1 MSKNITKH
9 NFTVSREQREKNAGH
24 KGKVIWFTGLSG
36 AGKSTVAN
44 ALDEVLNKRGLKT
57 YILDGDNV
65 RMGLNKDLGFTPE
78 DRKENIRRISE
89 TAKLFADAGT
99 IVLTAFI
106 SPYREDREF
115 AREIIGEDDF
125 VEVFVDTSLEECEKR
140 DPKGLYKK
148 ARAGEIK
155 GFTGIDAPYEKPENP
170 QITLKEGTIKEQVDI
185 LVSYI
190 DYRDKKEGWS
200 KINYGGQPTTNE
212 DKKYAIFVGRFQP
225 YHQGHIAL
233 IRQKLDEGVPALI
246 LIRDIEPD
254 EKNPFTTQET
264 ALMITKYHKAKGDD
278 VKVMIIP
285 DIESVNFGRGVGYEV
300 NEFDPPKNIGWIS
313 ATNIRESIEK
323 DNEDWKHL
331 VDESIQRDVAHYLAG
346 NLVENENIKSG
357 STLV

>member
-9 NFTVSREQREKNAGH
+9 NFTVSREQREANSGH
-24 KGKVIWFTGLSG
+24 QGKVIWFTGLSG
-36 AGKSTVAN
+36 SGKSTLAN
-44 ALDEVLNKRGLKT
+44 ALDAVLNKRGLKT

-65 RMGLNKDLGFTPE
+65 RMGLNKDLGFSPQ
-78 DRKENIRRISE
+78 DRKENIRRIAE

-106 SPYREDREF
+106 SPYREDRQY
-115 AREIIGEDDF
+115 AREIIGDLDF
-125 VEVFVDTSLEECEKR
+125 SEVFVDTSLEECERR

-155 GFTGIDAPYEKPENP
+155 GFTGIDAPYEEPENA
-170 QITLKEGTIKEQVDI
+170 QVIIQGGTVEEQVAI
-185 LVSYI
+185 LVDYI
-190 DYRDKKEGWS
+190 DNRDKKKGWT

-225 YHQGHIAL
+225 YHHGHIAL
-233 IRQKLDEGVPALI
+233 IRQKLNEGVPALI

-278 VKVMIIP
+278 VQVMIIP

-313 ATNIRESIEK
+313 ATNIRESIQK
-323 DNEDWKHL
+323 DSDEWKVM
-331 VDESIQRDVAHYLAG
+331 VDESIQRDVAHYLTSA
-346 NLVENENIKSG
+346 LTKKENGI
-357 STLV
+357 

>member
-9 NFTVSREQREKNAGH
+9 NFTVSREQREANSGH
-24 KGKVIWFTGLSG
+24 QGKVIWFTGLSG
-36 AGKSTVAN
+36 SGKSTLAN
-44 ALDEVLNKRGLKT
+44 ALDAVLNKRGLKT

-65 RMGLNKDLGFTPE
+65 RMGLNKDLGFSPE

-106 SPYREDREF
+106 SPYREDRQQ
-115 AREIIGEDDF
+115 AREIIGDLDF
-125 VEVFVDTSLEECEKR
+125 SEVFVDTSLEECERR

-155 GFTGIDAPYEKPENP
+155 GFTGIDAPYEEPENA
-170 QITLKEGTIKEQVDI
+170 QVILQGGTVEEQVAI
-185 LVSYI
+185 LVDYI
-190 DYRDKKEGWS
+190 DNRDKKKGWT
-200 KINYGGQPTTNE
+200 KINYGGEPTTNE

-225 YHQGHIAL
+225 YHHGHIAL
-233 IRQKLDEGVPALI
+233 IRQKLDEGIPALI

-278 VKVMIIP
+278 VQVMIIP

-313 ATNIRESIEK
+313 ATNIRESIQK
-323 DNEDWKHL
+323 DSDEWKVM
-331 VDESIQRDVAHYLAG
+331 VDESIQRDVAHYLTDT
-346 NLVENENIKSG
+346 LIKKENG
-357 STLV
+357 FQ

>member
-9 NFTVSREQREKNAGH
+9 SFTVSREQREVNNGH
-24 KGKVIWFTGLSG
+24 QGKVIWFTGLSG
-36 AGKSTVAN
+36 SGKSTIAN
-44 ALDEVLNKRGLKT
+44 ALDEVLHKRGLKT

-65 RMGLNKDLGFTPE
+65 RMGLNKDLGFSPQ

-106 SPYREDREF
+106 SPYQEDRQQ
-115 AREIIGEDDF
+115 AREIIGDLDF
-125 VEVFVDTSLEECEKR
+125 SEVFINTPLEECERR

-155 GFTGIDAPYEKPENP
+155 GFTGIDAPYEEPENA
-170 QITLKEGTIKEQVDI
+170 QVILNGGTIQEQVDI
-185 LVSYI
+185 LVDYI
-190 DYRDKKEGWS
+190 DNRDKKKGWT
-200 KINYGGQPTTNE
+200 KINYGGVPTTNE

-225 YHQGHIAL
+225 YHHGHIAL

-254 EKNPFTTQET
+254 AKNPFTTQET

-278 VKVMIIP
+278 VHVMIIP

-313 ATNIRESIEK
+313 ATNIRESIKK
-323 DNEDWKHL
+323 DSDDWKVM
-331 VDESIQRDVAHYLAG
+331 VDESIQRDVAHYLTG
-346 NLVENENIKSG
+346 TLTQKENG
-357 STLV
+357 LQ

>member
-9 NFTVSREQREKNAGH
+9 NFTVSREQREANSGH
-24 KGKVIWFTGLSG
+24 QGKVIWFTGLSG
-36 AGKSTVAN
+36 SGKSTLAN
-44 ALDEVLNKRGLKT
+44 ALDAVLNKRGLKT

-65 RMGLNKDLGFTPE
+65 RMGLNKDLGFSPE

-106 SPYREDREF
+106 SPYREDRQQ
-115 AREIIGEDDF
+115 AREIIGDLDF
-125 VEVFVDTSLEECEKR
+125 SEVFVDTSLEECERR

-155 GFTGIDAPYEKPENP
+155 GFTGIDAPYEEPENA
-170 QITLKEGTIKEQVDI
+170 QVILRGGSLQEQVDI
-185 LVSYI
+185 LVDYI
-190 DYRDKKEGWS
+190 DNHDKKEGWT
-200 KINYGGQPTTNE
+200 KVNYGGQPTTNE
-212 DKKYAIFVGRFQP
+212 DKKYAVFVGRFQP
-225 YHQGHIAL
+225 YHYGHIGL
-233 IRQKLDEGVPALI
+233 IQQKLDEGIPALI

-278 VKVMIIP
+278 VQVMIVP

-313 ATNIRESIEK
+313 ATNIRESIKKES
-323 DNEDWKHL
+323 NDWKVM
-331 VDESIQRDVAHYLAG
+331 VDESIQRDVAHYLTDTITHK
-346 NLVENENIKSG
+346 ENG
-357 STLV
+357 FQ

>member
-9 NFTVSREQREKNAGH
+9 KFTVSREQREDNSGH
-24 KGKVIWFTGLSG
+24 KGKVIWFTGLPGS
-36 AGKSTVAN
+36 GKSTIAN

-65 RMGLNKDLGFTPE
+65 RMGLNKDLGFSPE

-89 TAKLFADAGT
+89 TAKLFADSGT

-106 SPYREDREF
+106 SPYQEDRQQ
-115 AREIIGEDDF
+115 AREIISDLDF
-125 VEVFVDTSLEECEKR
+125 SEVFVNTPLEECERR

-148 ARAGEIK
+148 ARSGEIK
-155 GFTGIDAPYEKPENP
+155 DFTGVDAPYEEPQNP
-170 QITLKEGTIKEQVDI
+170 QVILAGGTVEEQVDI
-185 LVSYI
+185 LVDYI
-190 DYRDKKEGWS
+190 DNRDKKIGWT
-200 KINYGGQPTTNE
+200 KINYGGAPTTNE
-212 DKKYAIFVGRFQP
+212 DKKYAVFVGRFQP
-225 YHQGHIAL
+225 YHYGHIGL
-233 IRQKLDEGVPALI
+233 IQQKLDEGIPALI

-313 ATNIRESIEK
+313 ATNIRESIKK
-323 DNEDWKHL
+323 DSDDWKGM
-331 VDESIQRDVAHYLAG
+331 VDESIQKDVFNYLT
-346 NLVENENIKSG
+346 K
-357 STLV
+357 

>member
-9 NFTVSREQREKNAGH
+9 NFTVSREKRELNTGH
-24 KGKVIWFTGLSG
+24 KGKVIWFTGLS
-36 AGKSTVAN
+36 ASGKSTIAN
-44 ALDEVLNKRGLKT
+44 ALDEILNKRGLQT

-65 RMGLNKDLGFTPE
+65 RMGLNKDLGFSPE

-89 TAKLFADAGT
+89 TARLFADSGT

-106 SPYREDREF
+106 SPYREDRDF
-115 AREIIGEDDF
+115 ARTIIGEEDF
-125 VEVFVDTSLEECEKR
+125 VEVFVDTSLEECERR

-155 GFTGIDAPYEKPENP
+155 GFTGIDAPYEEPNNPEIHLQGGSVND
-170 QITLKEGTIKEQVDI
+170 QVTT

-190 DYRDKKEGWS
+190 DDCDKKEGWT
-200 KINYGGQPTTNE
+200 KINYGGKPTTNE

-225 YHQGHIAL
+225 YHQGHTSL
-233 IRQKLDEGVPALI
+233 IQQKLDEGIPALI

-254 EKNPFTTQET
+254 IKNPFTTEQTKTMVE
-264 ALMITKYHKAKGDD
+264 KYHQAKGDD

-300 NEFDPPKNIGWIS
+300 NEFGPPKNIGWIS
-313 ATNIRESIEK
+313 ATKIRASIKE
-323 DNEDWKHL
+323 DNVGWKKMVHPSIQEDVVTYL
-331 VDESIQRDVAHYLAG
+331 RDES
-346 NLVENENIKSG
+346 
-357 STLV
+357 

>member
-9 NFTVSREQREKNAGH
+9 KFTVSREQREDNSGH
-24 KGKVIWFTGLSG
+24 RGKVIWFTGLPGS
-36 AGKSTVAN
+36 GKSTIAN

-65 RMGLNKDLGFTPE
+65 RMGLNKDLGFSPE

-89 TAKLFADAGT
+89 TAKLFADSGI

-106 SPYREDREF
+106 SPYKEDRQQ
-115 AREIIGEDDF
+115 AREIISDLDF
-125 VEVFVDTSLEECEKR
+125 SEVFVNTPLEECERR

-155 GFTGIDAPYEKPENP
+155 DFTGVDAPYEEPENA
-170 QITLKEGTIKEQVDI
+170 QVILAGGTVQEQVDI
-185 LVSYI
+185 LVDYI
-190 DYRDKKEGWS
+190 DNRDKKKGWT
-200 KINYGGQPTTNE
+200 KINYGGTPTTNE

-225 YHQGHIAL
+225 YHYGHIGL
-233 IRQKLDEGVPALI
+233 IKRKLDDGIPALI

-264 ALMITKYHKAKGDD
+264 AMMITKYHSSKGDD

-313 ATNIRESIEK
+313 ATNIRDSIKK
-323 DNEDWKHL
+323 DSEDWKVM
-331 VDESIQRDVAHYLAG
+331 VDESIQKDVFNYLT
-346 NLVENENIKSG
+346 K
-357 STLV
+357 

>member
-1 MSKNITKH
+1 MSNNLTKH
-9 NFTVSREQREKNAGH
+9 NFSVTREQREVNAGH
-24 KGKVIWFTGLSG
+24 QGKVIWFTGLSG
-36 AGKSTVAN
+36 SGKSTVAN

-65 RMGLNKDLGFTPE
+65 RMGLNKDLGFSPE

-106 SPYREDREF
+106 SPYQEDRQQ
-115 AREIIGEDDF
+115 AREIIGDLDF
-125 VEVFVDTSLEECEKR
+125 SEVFVDTPLEECEKR

-155 GFTGIDAPYEKPENP
+155 GFTGIDAPYEEPENA
-170 QITLKEGTIKEQVDI
+170 QVILRGGSLQEQVDI
-185 LVSYI
+185 LVDYI
-190 DYRDKKEGWS
+190 DNHDKKEGWT
-200 KINYGGQPTTNE
+200 KVNYGGQPTTNE
-212 DKKYAIFVGRFQP
+212 DKKYAVFVGRFQP
-225 YHQGHIAL
+225 YHYGHIGL
-233 IRQKLDEGVPALI
+233 IQQKLDEGIPALI

-278 VKVMIIP
+278 VQVMIVP

-313 ATNIRESIEK
+313 ATNIRESIKK
-323 DNEDWKHL
+323 DSDDWKVM
-331 VDESIQRDVAHYLAG
+331 VDESIQRDVAHYLTG
-346 NLVENENIKSG
+346 TLTHKENG
-357 STLV
+357 FQ

>member
-1 MSKNITKH
+1 MSNNLTKH
-9 NFTVSREQREKNAGH
+9 NFSVTREQREVNAGH
-24 KGKVIWFTGLSG
+24 QGKVIWFTGLSG
-36 AGKSTVAN
+36 SGKSTVAN

-65 RMGLNKDLGFTPE
+65 RMGLNKDLGFSPE

-106 SPYREDREF
+106 SPYQEDRQQ
-115 AREIIGEDDF
+115 AREIIGDLDF
-125 VEVFVDTSLEECEKR
+125 SEVFVDTPLEECEKR

-155 GFTGIDAPYEKPENP
+155 GFTGIDAPYEEPENA
-170 QITLKEGTIKEQVDI
+170 QVILRGGSLQEQVDI
-185 LVSYI
+185 LVDYI
-190 DYRDKKEGWS
+190 DNHDKKEGWT
-200 KINYGGQPTTNE
+200 KVNYGGQPTTNE
-212 DKKYAIFVGRFQP
+212 DKKYAVFVGRFQP
-225 YHQGHIAL
+225 YHYGHIGL
-233 IRQKLDEGVPALI
+233 IQQKLDEGIPALI

-278 VKVMIIP
+278 VQVMIVP

-313 ATNIRESIEK
+313 ATSIREFIKK
-323 DNEDWKHL
+323 DNNEWKKL
-331 VDESIQRDVAHYLAG
+331 VDISIQRDVAHYL
-346 NLVENENIKSG
+346 S
-357 STLV
+357 

>member
-1 MSKNITKH
+1 MTTNLTQH
-9 NFTVSREQREKNAGH
+9 NFTVSRQQREANTGH

-36 AGKSTVAN
+36 SGKSTVAN
-44 ALDEVLNKRGLKT
+44 ALDELLYKRGLRT

-65 RMGLNKDLGFTPE
+65 RLGLNQDLGFSPE
-78 DRKENIRRISE
+78 DRKENIRRIAE

-106 SPYREDREF
+106 SPYIEDREF
-115 AREIIGEDDF
+115 AREIIGENDF
-125 VEVFVDTSLEECEKR
+125 VEVFVDTSLEVCERR

-155 GFTGIDAPYEKPENP
+155 GFTGIDAPYEIPTAP
-170 QITLKEGTIKEQVDI
+170 QLTLKGGSIEEQVKV
-185 LVSYI
+185 LVHYI
-190 DYRDKKEGWS
+190 DEKDTKDEWT
-200 KINYGGQPTTNE
+200 KINYGGVPTTNL

-225 YHQGHIAL
+225 YHQGHIGL
-233 IRQKLDEGVPALI
+233 IRQKLNEGVPALI

-285 DIESVNFGRGVGYEV
+285 DMESINFGRGVGYEV

-313 ATNIRESIEK
+313 ATNIREAIQK
-323 DNEDWKHL
+323 DSNDWKQL
-331 VDESIQRDVAHYLAG
+331 VDESIQRDVAHYL
-346 NLVENENIKSG
+346 
-357 STLV
+357 T

>member
-1 MSKNITKH
+1 MSNNLTKH
-9 NFTVSREQREKNAGH
+9 NFSVTREQREVNAGH
-24 KGKVIWFTGLSG
+24 QGKVIWFTGLSG
-36 AGKSTVAN
+36 SGKSTVAN

-65 RMGLNKDLGFTPE
+65 RMGLNKDLGFSPE

-106 SPYREDREF
+106 SPYQEDRQQ
-115 AREIIGEDDF
+115 AREIIGDLDF
-125 VEVFVDTSLEECEKR
+125 SEVFVDTPLEECERR

-155 GFTGIDAPYEKPENP
+155 GFTGIDAPYEEPENA
-170 QITLKEGTIKEQVDI
+170 QVILRGGTIQEQVDI
-185 LVSYI
+185 LVDYI
-190 DYRDKKEGWS
+190 DNRDKKKGWT
-200 KINYGGQPTTNE
+200 KVNYGGEPTTNE
-212 DKKYAIFVGRFQP
+212 DKKYAVFVGRFQP
-225 YHQGHIAL
+225 YHYGHIGL
-233 IRQKLDEGVPALI
+233 IQQKLDEGVPALI

-278 VKVMIIP
+278 VQVMIVP

-313 ATNIRESIEK
+313 ATNIRESIK
-323 DNEDWKHL
+323 
-331 VDESIQRDVAHYLAG
+331 
-346 NLVENENIKSG
+346 
-357 STLV
+357 

>member
-1 MSKNITKH
+1 MSNNLTKH
-9 NFTVSREQREKNAGH
+9 NFSVTREQREVNTGH
-24 KGKVIWFTGLSG
+24 QGKVIWFTGLSG
-36 AGKSTVAN
+36 SGKSTIAN

-65 RMGLNKDLGFTPE
+65 RMGLNKDLGFSPE

-106 SPYREDREF
+106 SPYQEDRQQ
-115 AREIIGEDDF
+115 AREIIGDLDF
-125 VEVFVDTSLEECEKR
+125 SEVFVDTPLEECEKR

-155 GFTGIDAPYEKPENP
+155 GFTGIDAPYEEPENA
-170 QITLKEGTIKEQVDI
+170 QVVLRGGTIQEQVDI
-185 LVSYI
+185 LVDYI
-190 DYRDKKEGWS
+190 DNHDKKEGWT
-200 KINYGGQPTTNE
+200 KVNYGGEPTTNE
-212 DKKYAIFVGRFQP
+212 DKKYAVFVGRFQP
-225 YHQGHIAL
+225 YHYGHIGL
-233 IRQKLDEGVPALI
+233 IQQKLDEGVPALI

-278 VKVMIIP
+278 VQVMIVP

-313 ATNIRESIEK
+313 ATNIRESIKKES
-323 DNEDWKHL
+323 DDWKAM
-331 VDESIQRDVAHYLAG
+331 VDESIQRDVAHYLTDA
-346 NLVENENIKSG
+346 LTQKENG
-357 STLV
+357 FQ

>member
-1 MSKNITKH
+1 MSNNLTKH
-9 NFTVSREQREKNAGH
+9 NFSVTREQREVNAGH
-24 KGKVIWFTGLSG
+24 QGKVIWFTGLSG
-36 AGKSTVAN
+36 SGKSTVAN

-65 RMGLNKDLGFTPE
+65 RMGLNKDLGFSPE

-106 SPYREDREF
+106 SPYQEDRQQ
-115 AREIIGEDDF
+115 AREIIGDLDF
-125 VEVFVDTSLEECEKR
+125 SEVFVDTPLEECEKR

-155 GFTGIDAPYEKPENP
+155 GFTGIDAPYEEPKNA
-170 QITLKEGTIKEQVDI
+170 QVILRGGSLQEQVDI
-185 LVSYI
+185 LVDYI
-190 DYRDKKEGWS
+190 DNHDKKEGWT
-200 KINYGGQPTTNE
+200 KVNYGGQPTTNE
-212 DKKYAIFVGRFQP
+212 DKKYAVFVGRFQP
-225 YHQGHIAL
+225 YHYGHIGL
-233 IRQKLDEGVPALI
+233 IQQKLDEGIPALI

-278 VKVMIIP
+278 VQVMIVP

-313 ATNIRESIEK
+313 ATSIREFIKK
-323 DNEDWKHL
+323 DNNEWKKL
-331 VDESIQRDVAHYLAG
+331 VDISIQRDVAHYL
-346 NLVENENIKSG
+346 S
-357 STLV
+357 

>member
-1 MSKNITKH
+1 MSTNLTKH
-9 NFTVSREQREKNAGH
+9 NFTVSRQQREANTGH

-36 AGKSTVAN
+36 SGKSTVAN
-44 ALDEVLNKRGLKT
+44 ALDEILNKRGLKT

-65 RMGLNKDLGFTPE
+65 RMGLNKDLGFSPE

-106 SPYREDREF
+106 SPYQEDRQQ
-115 AREIIGEDDF
+115 AREIIGDLDF
-125 VEVFVDTSLEECEKR
+125 SEVFVDTPLEECEKR

-155 GFTGIDAPYEKPENP
+155 GFTGIDAPYEEPENA
-170 QITLKEGTIKEQVDI
+170 QVILRGGTIQEQVNI
-185 LVSYI
+185 LVDYI
-190 DYRDKKEGWS
+190 DNRDKKKGWT
-200 KINYGGQPTTNE
+200 KINYGGAPTPNE

-225 YHQGHIAL
+225 YHHGHIAL

-278 VKVMIIP
+278 VQVMIIP

-313 ATNIRESIEK
+313 ATNIRESIQK
-323 DNEDWKHL
+323 DSDEWKVM
-331 VDESIQRDVAHYLAG
+331 VDESIQRDVAHYLTDT
-346 NLVENENIKSG
+346 LIKKENG
-357 STLV
+357 F

>member
-1 MSKNITKH
+1 MSTNLTKH
-9 NFTVSREQREKNAGH
+9 NFTVSRQQREANTGH

-36 AGKSTVAN
+36 SGKSTVAN
-44 ALDEVLNKRGLKT
+44 ALDEILNKRGLKT

-65 RMGLNKDLGFTPE
+65 RMGLNKDLGFSPE

-115 AREIIGEDDF
+115 AKEIIGEEDF

-155 GFTGIDAPYEKPENP
+155 GFTGIDAPYEVPLSP
-170 QITLKEGTIKEQVDI
+170 QLILKEGTVPEQVKL
-185 LVSYI
+185 LVEYI
-190 DYRDKKEGWS
+190 DEKDTKDEWT
-200 KINYGGQPTTNE
+200 KINYGGAPTTNT

-225 YHQGHIAL
+225 YHQGHIGL
-233 IRQKLDEGVPALI
+233 IQQKLESGIPALI

-254 EKNPFTTQET
+254 EKNPFTTEET
-264 ALMITKYHKAKGDD
+264 ALMITKYHKSKGDD
-278 VKVMIIP
+278 VKVMVIP

-313 ATNIRESIEK
+313 ATKIRDSIKK
-323 DNEDWKHL
+323 DDEAWKKL
-331 VDESIQRDVAHYLAG
+331 VDESIQRDVAHYL
-346 NLVENENIKSG
+346 
-357 STLV
+357 T

>member
-1 MSKNITKH
+1 MNKNLTKH
-9 NFTVSREQREKNAGH
+9 NFTVSREQRETSGGH

-36 AGKSTVAN
+36 SGKSTVAN
-44 ALDEVLNKRGLKT
+44 ALDEVLHKRGLKT

-65 RMGLNKDLGFTPE
+65 RMGLNKDLGFSPE
-78 DRKENIRRISE
+78 DRKENIRRIAE

-115 AREIIGEDDF
+115 ARTIIGEEDF
-125 VEVFVDTSLEECEKR
+125 VEVFVDTPLEECEKR

-170 QITLKEGTIKEQVDI
+170 QITLREGDVDYQVSI

-190 DYRDKKEGWS
+190 DYRDKKEGWT
-200 KINYGGQPTTNE
+200 KINYGGDPTTNQ

-225 YHQGHIAL
+225 YHQGHIGL
-233 IRQKLDEGVPALI
+233 IQQKLDAGVPPLI

-313 ATNIRESIEK
+313 ATKIRDSIKNNDE
-323 DNEDWKHL
+323 EWKKL
-331 VDESIQRDVAHYLAG
+331 VDESIQRDVAHYL
-346 NLVENENIKSG
+346 NVPDKNKEKEDDLLDE
-357 STLV
+357 